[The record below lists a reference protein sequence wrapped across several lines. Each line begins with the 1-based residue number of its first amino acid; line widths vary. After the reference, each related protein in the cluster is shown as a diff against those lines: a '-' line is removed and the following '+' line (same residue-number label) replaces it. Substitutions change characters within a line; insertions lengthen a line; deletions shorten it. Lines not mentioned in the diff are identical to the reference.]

1 MWMDKSAQRR
11 ASSGVTPGRVYMGVC
26 SEVEPIV
33 PCRHRRRPA
42 SPSHCTRL
50 SVNSRCCFFRV
61 AWSGVDD
68 NWLPR
73 DRIKPTASCRSV
85 KYACSGEGME
95 TGRPKCRKNF
105 AELVYLNFV
114 TEAFDAKTA
123 VFPGKIDERS
133 READHISGSVPEEIG
148 EALVNAAKIGEG
160 ENAECC
166 FVTDLGEC

>member
-1 MWMDKSAQRR
+1 L
-11 ASSGVTPGRVYMGVC
+11 Y
-26 SEVEPIV
+26 
-33 PCRHRRRPA
+33 
-42 SPSHCTRL
+42 
-50 SVNSRCCFFRV
+50 
-61 AWSGVDD
+61 
-68 NWLPR
+68 
-73 DRIKPTASCRSV
+73 
-85 KYACSGEGME
+85 
-95 TGRPKCRKNF
+95 
-105 AELVYLNFV
+105 FV